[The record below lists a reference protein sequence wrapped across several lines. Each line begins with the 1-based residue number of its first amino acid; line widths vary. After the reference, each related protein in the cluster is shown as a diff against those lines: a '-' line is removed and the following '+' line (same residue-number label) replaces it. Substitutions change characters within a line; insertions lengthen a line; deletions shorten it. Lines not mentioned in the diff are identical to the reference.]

1 MLQDEKNTFYYN
13 IDDMFKKGE
22 TVVMTESVFVPHS
35 LMDHSHEYL
44 EIAYIKDG
52 VGEHILNGKR
62 HSVRKGD
69 VFFIG
74 RNSVH
79 NYNALSPNFHWIN
92 CLFLPKALSAD
103 AFTCDNAKD
112 VVKLAIFAN
121 ISEIQKITAES
132 IELQPQIDEFG
143 SIFDEM
149 LKEYVENKP
158 GSQEIL
164 RHYLSLLCIKL
175 FRRYA
180 SINESG
186 KNDEEM
192 NYAKLVIECLE
203 KNSFENFDLNEIAKK
218 VFLSPRYF
226 QTVFKKHTGKSLT
239 NFLHE
244 VRIERACKLLTE
256 TDLSVNAIMQSVG
269 YNDTK
274 FFYHIFK
281 RHTGLTPGNY
291 RTRFPSEP

>member
-1 MLQDEKNTFYYN
+1 
-13 IDDMFKKGE
+13 MFKKGE